1 MTGRMWV
8 EAWSPEYGTSYG
20 IDAPDPDAAEA
31 PGAQAVPA
39 EDVPWAPITPATGE
53 LPPVAFLDG
62 VSRVDARVFLEAGG
76 ELVAG
81 LCGSVGVGAMKTNGT
96 TRFGATRV
104 HRALVMPEGQHA
116 EMPFVSQVLHY
127 ESRQAT
133 GPRPE
138 DTRFALEALREEREG
153 LLAASLADE
162 GFIVIADGRLRR
174 ELPLSVIGYVKS
186 QGGRYLD
193 ASLRPIVPALGPGQR
208 TPVFSLI
215 DRNHHH
221 YSWYLCLAASPG
233 AHPWAGVARCEV
245 SASLPL
251 PRAVE
256 LADLTAAHLPR
267 FASKPFWDSR
277 SPQNLVPIAALER
290 RLWHLQGDRQ
300 LVLRRIRS
308 AVARAP
314 EYNPSLPQGDPNLA

>member
-1 MTGRMWV
+1 MWV

-20 IDAPDPDAAEA
+20 IDAPDPDASEA
-31 PGAQAVPA
+31 PGAAGAQAVPA
-39 EDVPWAPITPATGE
+39 EDVPWAPIAPAAGE

-104 HRALVMPEGQHA
+104 HRALVMPQGQHA

-153 LLAASLADE
+153 LLAASLAE
-162 GFIVIADGRLRR
+162 RAAGWELPAAPILADCAYGDDTAFRTGLRR
-174 ELPLSVIGYVKS
+174 LGREYVLAVSAQIGVYGPETAFAVPERNGSV
-186 QGGRYLD
+186 GRRR
-193 ASLRPIVPALGPGQR
+193 S
-208 TPVFSLI
+208 
-215 DRNHHH
+215 
-221 YSWYLCLAASPG
+221 
-233 AHPWAGVARCEV
+233 VARPD
-245 SASLPL
+245 AAKL
-251 PRAVE
+251 
-256 LADLTAAHLPR
+256 LADLLFEAEGTR
-267 FASKPFWDSR
+267 
-277 SPQNLVPIAALER
+277 
-290 RLWHLQGDRQ
+290 
-300 LVLRRIRS
+300 
-308 AVARAP
+308 
-314 EYNPSLPQGDPNLA
+314 

>member
-31 PGAQAVPA
+31 PEAQAVPA

-104 HRALVMPEGQHA
+104 HRALVMPAGQYA
-116 EMPFVSQVLHY
+116 EMPFVSQVLTY

-133 GPRPE
+133 GSRPE
-138 DTRFALEALREEREG
+138 DIRFALEALREEREG
-153 LLAASLADE
+153 LLAALLADE
-162 GFIVIADGRLRR
+162 GFVVIADGRLRR
-174 ELPLSVIGYVKS
+174 EAVLGHALPPEPRPHRHPRAAAVAPA
-186 QGGRYLD
+186 GR
-193 ASLRPIVPALGPGQR
+193 PAAR
-208 TPVFSLI
+208 TPP
-215 DRNHHH
+215 
-221 YSWYLCLAASPG
+221 YP
-233 AHPWAGVARCEV
+233 
-245 SASLPL
+245 
-251 PRAVE
+251 
-256 LADLTAAHLPR
+256 
-267 FASKPFWDSR
+267 
-277 SPQNLVPIAALER
+277 
-290 RLWHLQGDRQ
+290 
-300 LVLRRIRS
+300 LRRRPCPGVQRCLRTS
-308 AVARAP
+308 WSMSGACSGWSRPPPRNSGCSSTRPTTCSSTTWSWCGPWCPRPVRCGSTA
-314 EYNPSLPQGDPNLA
+314 

>member
-1 MTGRMWV
+1 
-8 EAWSPEYGTSYG
+8 
-20 IDAPDPDAAEA
+20 
-31 PGAQAVPA
+31 
-39 EDVPWAPITPATGE
+39 
-53 LPPVAFLDG
+53 
-62 VSRVDARVFLEAGG
+62 
-76 ELVAG
+76 
-81 LCGSVGVGAMKTNGT
+81 
-96 TRFGATRV
+96 
-104 HRALVMPEGQHA
+104 MPEGQHA

-221 YSWYLCLAASPG
+221 YSWYLCLAAAPG
-233 AHPWAGVARCEV
+233 GHPWAGVARCEV